1 MRENLELAGYLAEFT
16 EEERL
21 VEAARRSY
29 DAGYR
34 EMDAFTPLPV
44 EGLSEAL
51 GIRSRHTANWIALIL
66 LVVGAVAGFGLQYT
80 LSVIAYPLNIGG
92 RPLNS
97 WPAFIPMTFVIM
109 ILVAGIGV
117 FIALLIRTSLPT
129 RHRSLSRVPGF
140 GLASRDRFF
149 LYIKRDDLI
158 FDPVR
163 TRAFLESLQPVEV
176 NEVET

>member
-1 MRENLELAGYLAEFT
+1 MRENLELTGYLAEFT

-21 VEAARRSY
+21 VEAARRSH

-34 EMDAFTPLPV
+34 EMDAFTPFPV
-44 EGLSEAL
+44 DGLNEAL
-51 GIRSRHTANWIALIL
+51 GIQPRHMTNWIALIL
-66 LVVGAVAGFGLQYT
+66 LVVGAAAGFGLQYIP
-80 LSVIAYPLNIGG
+80 SVIAYPLNIGG

-97 WPAFIPMTFVIM
+97 WPAFIPVTFVIM

-117 FIALLIRTSLPT
+117 FIALLIRTGLPT
-129 RHRSLSRVPGF
+129 RHHSPLFRVPGF
-140 GLASRDRFF
+140 DLASRDRFF

-163 TRAFLESLQPVEV
+163 TRAGEPAPGGGERS
-176 NEVET
+176 